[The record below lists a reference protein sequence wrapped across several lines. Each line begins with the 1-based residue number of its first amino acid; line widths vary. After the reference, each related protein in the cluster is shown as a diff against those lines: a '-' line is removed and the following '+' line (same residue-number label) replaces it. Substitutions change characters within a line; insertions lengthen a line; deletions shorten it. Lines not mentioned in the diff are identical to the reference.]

1 MEVKTRDSLVTF
13 KNAGNKGKSAKVTS
27 RGTIKRLKFLLDIST
42 RSQKQGRFGSNS
54 LELICEDVLLLVD
67 FQM

>member
-13 KNAGNKGKSAKVTS
+13 KTTGNRGKSAKVCNEQRNNKTFEV
-27 RGTIKRLKFLLDIST
+27 LA
-42 RSQKQGRFGSNS
+42 GRKNNVPKFGSNS
-54 LELICEDVLLLVD
+54 LELICEEVLLLVD